1 MFTRFRLWSSE
12 VSDEVVVDLRGFER
26 KVGTSM
32 GMSRDRTPLGA
43 FAGFFQKLPS

>member
-12 VSDEVVVDLRGFER
+12 VSDEVVVNLRGFER

-32 GMSRDRTPLGA
+32 GMSRDRTPLGG
-43 FAGFFQKLPS
+43 FAGALEQLPS